1 MKAHCLLDSGSEG
14 VLLSLEFTEAMGT
27 NTFALE
33 QPIALQLACIG
44 SQSIINYG
52 TQATIKIGCKIVE
65 EYFNIVNIEHYD
77 AIVGT
82 PFLRKMGI
90 LLDFRSPGII
100 QIGNKVILTR
110 KVSFDELKNTD
121 SNIATK
127 GNMKQDSGAALTG
140 NEARRVDNRRAHLR
154 VPLTEMR
161 GGILIIG

>member
-1 MKAHCLLDSGSEG
+1 MELTH
-14 VLLSLEFTEAMGT
+14 
-27 NTFALE
+27 
-33 QPIALQLACIG
+33 
-44 SQSIINYG
+44 
-52 TQATIKIGCKIVE
+52 ATIKIGCKIVE

-110 KVSFDELKNTD
+110 KVSFDD

-127 GNMKQDSGAALTG
+127 GNITQDSS
-140 NEARRVDNRRAHLR
+140 
-154 VPLTEMR
+154 
-161 GGILIIG
+161 